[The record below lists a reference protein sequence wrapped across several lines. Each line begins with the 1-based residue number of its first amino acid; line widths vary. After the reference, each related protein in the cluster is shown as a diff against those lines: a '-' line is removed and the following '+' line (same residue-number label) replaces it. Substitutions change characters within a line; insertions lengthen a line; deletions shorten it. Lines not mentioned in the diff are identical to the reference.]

1 MIQSMTGFG
10 KANAESEKIKVQVE
24 IKSLNS
30 KGMDLSLRMPSAYR
44 EKELELRNDITKLL
58 ERGKVDLSI
67 NIESREADAAIKINT
82 PLAVAYHKQLKELAN
97 AIGENDRSV
106 LSEILKMPEVL
117 KNEKAEVDE
126 QEWDLIKKAV
136 AGAVKAL
143 QNFRAT
149 EGQSIESDFNRQ
161 IQSIMDKLSQVEARD
176 PQRIES
182 VKTRIS
188 KNLNEYIPAEAY
200 DKNRFEQE
208 LIYYIEKIDINEE
221 KVRLKT
227 HCNYF
232 LTTMKEPA
240 AGRKLNFIAQE
251 IGREINTIGS
261 KANDAEIQKLVVMM
275 KDELE
280 KIKEQ
285 TSNVL

>member
-10 KANAESEKIKVQVE
+10 KASKEIGNVNIQVE

-30 KGMDLSLRMPSAYR
+30 KGIDLSLRTPSVYR
-44 EKELELRNDITKLL
+44 EKEMELRSEISKIL
-58 ERGKVDLSI
+58 ERGKIDVSI
-67 NIESREADAAIKINT
+67 NLENKTEDTPVKINASLAKNYYDQLKSLAVSLGENEKSLLSEVLRMPDVMKNEKKELDEEEWSHVKETLHAAIKNMQT
-82 PLAVAYHKQLKELAN
+82 FRKE
-97 AIGENDRSV
+97 
-106 LSEILKMPEVL
+106 
-117 KNEKAEVDE
+117 
-126 QEWDLIKKAV
+126 
-136 AGAVKAL
+136 
-143 QNFRAT
+143 
-149 EGQSIESDFNRQ
+149 EGQSIENDFAKQ
-161 IQSIMDKLSQVEARD
+161 INIILDRLTQIEEAD
-176 PQRIES
+176 PKRIEN
-182 VKTRIS
+182 VKSRIN
-188 KNLNEYIPAEAY
+188 KNLNEYIPAESV

-232 LTTMKEPA
+232 LTTMKEPGC
-240 AGRKLNFIAQE
+240 GRKLNFIAQE

-261 KANDAEIQKLVVMM
+261 KANDVDIQKLVVLM

-285 TSNVL
+285 TNNVL

>member
-10 KANAESEKIKVQVE
+10 KASKEIGNVNIQVE

-30 KGMDLSLRMPSAYR
+30 KGIDLSLRTPSVYR
-44 EKELELRNDITKLL
+44 EKEMELRSEISKIL
-58 ERGKVDLSI
+58 ERGKIDVSI
-67 NIESREADAAIKINT
+67 NLENKTEDTPVKINT
-82 PLAVAYHKQLKELAN
+82 NLAKSYYDQLKALAVSF
-97 AIGENDRSV
+97 GENEKSL
-106 LSEILKMPEVL
+106 LSEVLRMPDVM
-117 KNEKAEVDE
+117 KNEKKELDEEEWKHVKEVLHAAIINM
-126 QEWDLIKKAV
+126 QT
-136 AGAVKAL
+136 
-143 QNFRAT
+143 FRKE
-149 EGQSIESDFNRQ
+149 EGQSIENDFTKQ
-161 IQSIMDKLSQVEARD
+161 INVIFDRLAQIEEAD
-176 PQRIES
+176 PKRIEN
-182 VKTRIS
+182 VKSRIS
-188 KNLNEYIPAEAY
+188 KNLNEYIPSESI

-208 LIYYIEKIDINEE
+208 LIYYVEKIDINEE

-240 AGRKLNFIAQE
+240 CGRKLNFIAQE

-261 KANDAEIQKLVVMM
+261 KANDVVIQKLVVEM

>member
-10 KANAESEKIKVQVE
+10 KASKEIGNINIQVE

-30 KGMDLSLRMPSAYR
+30 KGIDLSLRTPSVYR
-44 EKELELRNDITKLL
+44 EKEMELRSEISKIL
-58 ERGKVDLSI
+58 ERGKIDVSI
-67 NIESREADAAIKINT
+67 NLENKTEDTPVKINT
-82 PLAVAYHKQLKELAN
+82 SLAKSYYDQLKALAVSF
-97 AIGENDRSV
+97 GENEKSL
-106 LSEILKMPEVL
+106 LSEVLRMPDVM
-117 KNEKAEVDE
+117 KNEKKELDEEEWKHVKEVLHAAIINM
-126 QEWDLIKKAV
+126 QT
-136 AGAVKAL
+136 
-143 QNFRAT
+143 FRKE
-149 EGQSIESDFNRQ
+149 EGQSIENDFTKQINVIFNRLAQ
-161 IQSIMDKLSQVEARD
+161 IEEAD
-176 PQRIES
+176 PKRIEN
-182 VKTRIS
+182 VKSRIS
-188 KNLNEYIPAEAY
+188 KNLNEYIPSESI

-208 LIYYIEKIDINEE
+208 LIYYVEKIDINEE

-240 AGRKLNFIAQE
+240 CGRKLNFIAQE

-261 KANDAEIQKLVVMM
+261 KANDVIIQKLVVEM

>member
-10 KANAESEKIKVQVE
+10 KAAKEFSNKNITVE
-24 IKSLNS
+24 VKSLNS
-30 KGMDLSLRMPSAYR
+30 KGLDLSIRLPSSFR
-44 EKELELRNDITKLL
+44 EKELELRSEISKLL
-58 ERGKVDLSI
+58 ERGKVELSI
-67 NIESREADAAIKINT
+67 TIESNVSESGLKINT
-82 PLAVAYHKQLKELAN
+82 ELAKHYYQEFSELSTILNEKN
-97 AIGENDRSV
+97 AAIF
-106 LSEILKMPEVL
+106 SEVLKMPEVL
-117 KNEKAEVDE
+117 KNERREFDENEWLNVKEVVNAAIEKLQGFRKDE
-126 QEWDLIKKAV
+126 GK
-136 AGAVKAL
+136 
-143 QNFRAT
+143 
-149 EGQSIESDFNRQ
+149 SIENDFTKQIGIIAQCLSD
-161 IQSIMDKLSQVEARD
+161 IELAD
-176 PQRIES
+176 PKRIENI
-182 VKTRIS
+182 KNRIE
-188 KNLNEYIPAEAY
+188 KNINEYIPKEAI

-240 AGRKLNFIAQE
+240 GGRKLNFIAQE

-261 KANDAEIQKLVVMM
+261 KANDVTIQKLVVEM

-285 TSNVL
+285 TNNVL

>member
-10 KANAESEKIKVQVE
+10 KASREIGNINIQVE

-30 KGMDLSLRMPSAYR
+30 KGIDLSLRTPSVYR
-44 EKELELRNDITKLL
+44 EKEMELRSEISKIL
-58 ERGKVDLSI
+58 ERGKIDVSI
-67 NIESREADAAIKINT
+67 NLENKTEDTPVKINT
-82 PLAVAYHKQLKELAN
+82 SLAKNYYDQLKTLAVSL
-97 AIGENDRSV
+97 GENEKSL
-106 LSEILKMPEVL
+106 LSEVLRMPDVM
-117 KNEKAEVDE
+117 KNEKKELDEEEWKLVKEVLHAAIVNM
-126 QEWDLIKKAV
+126 QT
-136 AGAVKAL
+136 
-143 QNFRAT
+143 FRKE
-149 EGQSIESDFNRQ
+149 EGQSIENDFTKQ
-161 IQSIMDKLSQVEARD
+161 INVILERLVQIEEAD
-176 PQRIES
+176 PKRIEN

-188 KNLNEYIPAEAY
+188 KNLNEYIPVESI

-232 LTTMKEPA
+232 LTTMKEPGC
-240 AGRKLNFIAQE
+240 GRKLNFIAQE

-261 KANDAEIQKLVVMM
+261 KANDVDIQKLVVLM

-285 TSNVL
+285 TNNVL